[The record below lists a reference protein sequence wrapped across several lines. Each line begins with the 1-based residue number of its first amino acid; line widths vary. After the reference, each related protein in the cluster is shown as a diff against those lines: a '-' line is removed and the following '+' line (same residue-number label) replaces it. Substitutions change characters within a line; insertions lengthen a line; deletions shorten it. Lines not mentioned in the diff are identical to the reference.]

1 VDIETVILFA
11 APVAA
16 GVLAGYLTGGS
27 LAGLLSIR
35 LRALWLLWLAAVV
48 QAGELYARNLG
59 HDWRLP
65 LLAITFALA
74 GAWLVANLPGRSVV
88 MKTAGCVALAGGL
101 ANGVVIVANGRMPY
115 LPAAAR
121 IAQIAPGL
129 VTPKNVAAAP
139 GSHLIAL
146 GDTIPVPP
154 LHAIFSIGD
163 VLVILATIALIATA
177 MRTAP
182 GHVAR
187 HPHLHRRKRNDPFP
201 HLEEGGHGRPDAAH
215 ARAAPVHHRRGR
227 PRSRRLMLACPRLTW
242 QPHRHLE
249 DAK

>member
-1 VDIETVILFA
+1 VDVETATLFI

-35 LRALWLLWLAAVV
+35 LRALWLLWLAALV
-48 QAGELYARNLG
+48 QVGELYARTLG

-74 GAWLVANLPGRSVV
+74 GAWLVANLPGRSLV
-88 MKTAGCVALAGGL
+88 MKTAGCAALAGGL
-101 ANGVVIVANGRMPY
+101 ANGVAIAANGRMPY

-121 IAQIAPGL
+121 TAQIAPGL
-129 VTPKNVAAAP
+129 ATPKNVAAAP

-154 LHAIFSIGD
+154 LHTIISIGD
-163 VLVILATIALIATA
+163 ILIIIATITLIATA

-182 GHVAR
+182 GHFAQ
-187 HPHLHRRKRNDPFP
+187 HPHP
-201 HLEEGGHGRPDAAH
+201 HPEEA
-215 ARAAPVHHRRGR
+215 
-227 PRSRRLMLACPRLTW
+227 T
-242 QPHRHLE
+242 
-249 DAK
+249 

>member
-1 VDIETVILFA
+1 VDIDTVILFA
-11 APVAA
+11 APLAA

-48 QAGELYARNLG
+48 QIGELYVRTLG

-74 GAWLVANLPGRSVV
+74 GAWLVANLPGRSLVL
-88 MKTAGCVALAGGL
+88 KIAACTALAGGL
-101 ANGVVIVANGRMPY
+101 ANGAAIATNGRMPY

-121 IAQIAPGL
+121 TAQIPPGL
-129 VTPKNVAAAP
+129 ATPKNVAAAP
-139 GSHLIAL
+139 GSHLITL

-154 LHAIFSIGD
+154 LHAIISIGD
-163 VLVILATIALIATA
+163 ILIIIATIALIAA
-177 MRTAP
+177 VMRTTPRRFAQYP
-182 GHVAR
+182 
-187 HPHLHRRKRNDPFP
+187 HPHP
-201 HLEEGGHGRPDAAH
+201 
-215 ARAAPVHHRRGR
+215 
-227 PRSRRLMLACPRLTW
+227 
-242 QPHRHLE
+242 E